1 MTRMQF
7 HLTLGLGVALGAA
20 SLSAFAAD
28 PPNLPP
34 PYHTPSASNAPKVI
48 PQPDGVALKL
58 PPGFTASE
66 FASGFAKPRYLL
78 EGPSGEILL
87 TDSVKNGT
95 VFALS
100 DRNHDGRI
108 SDDEKTPLLSGL
120 DRPFGMALWQKYLYV
135 AEASSVKRYLYD
147 SVKLTVGPPEEIIPL
162 KGEDQGHWTRT
173 IVFNA
178 KGDKLY
184 LGIGSRS
191 NIAPGDPEY
200 RAAVLRFNPD
210 GSGREVVA
218 GGLRNPIGLAFSP
231 ETGRLWATVQERD
244 GLGDDLVPDFFTQV
258 QEGSFYGWPYAYIG
272 PNEEPRNK
280 GQRPDLVARTIV
292 PDVLLQPSHVAA
304 MDALFYTGKQFPA
317 RYRNGAF
324 IAFRG
329 SSNRAQRTGYS
340 VAFIPFKN
348 GKPSGPQ
355 EDFLTGFMLD
365 PASKEVW
372 GRPVGL
378 LARKDGSLLVSED
391 AGNKLY
397 LVRYGR

>member
-66 FASGFAKPRYLL
+66 FASGFTKPRYLL